1 MAWLQNYSNLSI
13 PTALHTYSK
22 PTQHDLNWS
31 NKFFNKKVLET
42 RSHRNQN
49 VIHFKFI
56 QQQFAAG
63 CKCAEVNRRM
73 WFKCRCHTKPL
84 MSAPMNDLLD
94 INKQLSRRAKIF
106 CQKSNDSQ
114 CIGKM
119 CKKYLQWFLWPIF
132 SEVLTL

>member
-1 MAWLQNYSNLSI
+1 MFSSSNWSKFSLSI
-13 PTALHTYSK
+13 PTTLK

-63 CKCAEVNRRM
+63 CKYSKVNGRM
-73 WFKCRCHTKPL
+73 WFKFRCLTKPL
-84 MSAPMNDLLD
+84 ISAPMNSLLD
-94 INKQLSRRAKIF
+94 ITKQLSRKAKIF

-114 CIGKM
+114 CIRM
-119 CKKYLQWFLWPIF
+119 CKKYLQWFLWLLF
-132 SEVLTL
+132 SDVLTL